1 MEARDVFFTLPL
13 WLTVTF
19 YVLSAVALGVFALG
33 VVKRVRRYR
42 MGRSDPSDRPTMRA
56 ALGAAF
62 SVAANR
68 TILKRHPVVGA
79 AHLAVFWGF
88 VGLFIAT
95 ILVLVDNDLLHPL
108 KPEWTFLHGD
118 FYVVFSW
125 LADLSGVLLIAGL
138 AVLGVR
144 RWLVKPPE
152 LDMSGNPSRRMWRRD
167 DLAFF
172 TLVLVVGLG
181 GFVVEALRIQATQPD
196 FETASFAG
204 WVVSGW
210 FGDAVVSAASA
221 EDVFAYFW
229 VFHAFGAL
237 ALVAWLPFGKG
248 WHLLLG
254 WYSLAVK
261 PEDIGRLPAPLDGGA
276 GYNAVTDLTRRELAT
291 LDACVRC
298 GRCHVACP
306 AQASGEALS
315 PRDLILAL
323 RTANGAKALAGD
335 VVPAEWLWACTT
347 CLACDEVCP
356 LGVMHVPLIV
366 ELRRRLVAE
375 GELEP
380 GLQDPLVSLGRYGNS
395 LGSSPRARAR
405 WTRDMEVPPKD
416 ARSEPVEYLW
426 FVGDYASYDPRVSQV
441 TRTFAE
447 VMSRAAVDVGIL
459 YDSERNSGNDVRR
472 AGEEGLF
479 EMLRDE
485 NLSALAEARF
495 EWIVTTDPHTYHV
508 LKHEY
513 GNGQGPGGRVIHYS
527 ELLDRLVAEGRLAV
541 DNPVRERVT
550 YHDPCY
556 LGRYNQVYDAP
567 RRVLRACG
575 VDLVEMPRSRATA
588 LCCGAGGGR
597 IWRSDAPSGAERPA
611 EARVREA
618 AAVAG
623 TLVSACPKDY
633 VMFQDAIKTT
643 GLEGRLK
650 VRDLVEFVAEAAATP
665 VRRSETHEPV

>member
-1 MEARDVFFTLPL
+1 MEGRDVFFTLPL

-19 YVLSAVALGVFALG
+19 YVLSAAALVVFGYG
-33 VVKRVRRYR
+33 VVRRMRRYR
-42 MGRSDPSDRPTMRA
+42 LGRSDPSNRPTVRA
-56 ALGAAF
+56 ALRAAF
-62 SVAANR
+62 SVLGNR
-68 TILKRHPVVGA
+68 TISKRHRVAGA

-125 LADLSGVLLIAGL
+125 LADLSGLLLILGL
-138 AVLGVR
+138 VVLGVR
-144 RWLVKPPE
+144 RWVMRPPE
-152 LDMSGNPSRRMWRRD
+152 LRMSGAPSQRMWQRD
-167 DLAFF
+167 DLVFF
-172 TLVLVVGLG
+172 SVLLVVGLG
-181 GFVVEALRIQATQPD
+181 GFVVEALRIAATQPD
-196 FETASFAG
+196 FETASFTG

-210 FGDAVVSAASA
+210 FGDAGVTAASA
-221 EDVFAYFW
+221 ETVFAYLW
-229 VFHAFGAL
+229 VFHALGAL
-237 ALVAWLPFGKG
+237 ALIAWLPFGKG

-254 WYSLAVK
+254 WYSLSVK
-261 PEDIGRLPAPLDGGA
+261 PDDIGTLPAPLEGGV
-276 GYNAVTDLTRRELAT
+276 GYAAMSDLTRREVAI

-306 AQASGEALS
+306 VQASGEALS
-315 PRDLILAL
+315 PRNLILAL
-323 RTANGAKALAGD
+323 RTANGSKKLAGD
-335 VVPAEWLWACTT
+335 VIPADWLWACTT

-366 ELRRRLVAE
+366 ELRRRLVSE
-375 GELEP
+375 GEIDA
-380 GLQDPLVSLGRYGNS
+380 GLQEPLVSLGRYGNS
-395 LGSSPRARAR
+395 LGSSPRARAK
-405 WTRDMEVPPKD
+405 WTRELETPLKD
-416 ARSEPVEYLW
+416 ARREPVEYLW
-426 FVGDYASYDPRVSQV
+426 FVGDYASFDPRVAEA
-441 TRTFAE
+441 TRTFA
-447 VMSRAAVDVGIL
+447 ALLAGAGVDVGIL

-485 NLSALAEARF
+485 NRAALDGADYQ
-495 EWIVTTDPHTYHV
+495 WIVTTDPHTYHV

-513 GNGQGPGGRVIHYS
+513 GNGQFSGSRVMHYS
-527 ELLDRLVAEGRLAV
+527 ELLDRLLTDGRLVLDRPAV
-541 DNPVRERVT
+541 GRAT

-556 LGRYNQVYDAP
+556 LGRYNSVYEAP

-597 IWRSDAPSGAERPA
+597 IWRSDASAGGERPA
-611 EARVREA
+611 EVRVREA
-618 AAVAG
+618 AAVAD

-633 VMFQDAIKTT
+633 VMFQDAVKTT
-643 GLEGRLK
+643 GLEGQLN
-650 VRDLVEFVAEAAATP
+650 VRDLADVVAEAAAVP
-665 VRRSETHEPV
+665 ARRSETHEPV